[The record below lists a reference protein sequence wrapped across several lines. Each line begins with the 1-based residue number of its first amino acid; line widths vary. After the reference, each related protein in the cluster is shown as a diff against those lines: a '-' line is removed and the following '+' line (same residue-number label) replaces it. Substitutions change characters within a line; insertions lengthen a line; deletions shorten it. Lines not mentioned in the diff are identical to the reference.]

1 MNETQIQIIQNAM
14 QVLQDL
20 YAEHADEGMLA
31 IYIWGSVT
39 RSDFDP
45 KTSDIDVVCIV
56 NDDFPKEDNEKL
68 REKLT
73 TKSPER
79 EWGFQIIYL
88 DELNGGAI
96 RSRLAGAMSPR
107 SILPSF
113 ASWIWVCGKEYQ
125 RSDFSVTDA
134 TIPERMHLNI
144 SEIRTRLANIPTDN
158 DYKKIRDRK
167 GVVKACLQLIYNR
180 QLKRNEY
187 FALDYNILPDKADD
201 FEAPILHD
209 LLCIKQTNAYDEGAY
224 APYLKRISEFAG
236 TVEKELA

>member
-1 MNETQIQIIQNAM
+1 MDEQIQIIENAR
-14 QVLQDL
+14 QALRNLFAAHSNDCI
-20 YAEHADEGMLA
+20 LA

-56 NDDFPKEDNEKL
+56 DDGFSKENNEKL
-68 REKLT
+68 REELANN
-73 TKSPER
+73 SPER

-96 RSRLAGAMSPR
+96 RSRLAQAMSPQ

-113 ASWIWVCGKEYQ
+113 TSWIWVCGNHYE
-125 RSDFSVTDA
+125 RSDFSVKDA
-134 TIPERMHLNI
+134 TIPERIQLNI
-144 SEIRTRLANIPTDN
+144 AETRTRLAHIPSDT

-180 QLKRNEY
+180 QLLR
-187 FALDYNILPDKADD
+187 
-201 FEAPILHD
+201 
-209 LLCIKQTNAYDEGAY
+209 
-224 APYLKRISEFAG
+224 
-236 TVEKELA
+236 